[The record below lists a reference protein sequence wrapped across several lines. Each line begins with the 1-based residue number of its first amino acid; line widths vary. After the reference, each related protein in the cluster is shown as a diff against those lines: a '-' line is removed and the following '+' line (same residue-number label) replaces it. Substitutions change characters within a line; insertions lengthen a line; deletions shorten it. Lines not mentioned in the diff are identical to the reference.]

1 LAVKKLFLCH
11 PRSAAHE
18 VHILAE
24 ALRLRGIVPWV
35 DQQGGFRLGD
45 AQIDTAR
52 RAIREDCF
60 GLLLYATADAF
71 DSSFIRRVEMAEAL
85 IAHDHNA
92 DFLLLALPRSM
103 DFRELA
109 RISLAAY
116 GFDLSGF
123 ASRSPTAAGENA
135 EWPVLEP
142 LFAVVAR
149 EWLPKALMQNA
160 QTLGRLHFQF
170 STRDKLAD
178 EPGDVLCLDA
188 TGLFGQ
194 PSAVTDPEAWKRV
207 HQGLR
212 DVKESISQT
221 FGRARLR
228 VHGSKHLTAAF
239 LLGYTFPS
247 TSFELDIRVK
257 QGFWATDSHPAI
269 GLPIATHLRGGSADS
284 NVLHVEVNTLNHG
297 VTAAV
302 RRYVMRTGNSPFE
315 SLRLTVSPAAY
326 GGAMDNATAVAIAQ
340 RVRQEVARVVSQ
352 QPVEEIHLF
361 AAVPQALA
369 TMIGQLLNALPPVQL
384 YEYHGQEYHPSYRL
398 N

>member
-1 LAVKKLFLCH
+1 M
-11 PRSAAHE
+11 
-18 VHILAE
+18 
-24 ALRLRGIVPWV
+24 PWV
-35 DQQGGFRLGD
+35 DQQDGFRLGD

-52 RAIREDCF
+52 RVIREDCF

-71 DSSFIRRVEMAEAL
+71 DSSFIGRVEMVEAL
-85 IAHDHNA
+85 IAHDDNA

-109 RISLAAY
+109 RISLAEY
-116 GFDLSGF
+116 GLDLSGF
-123 ASRSPTAAGENA
+123 ASRSLTAAGENF
-135 EWPVLEP
+135 EWSDLEP

-149 EWLPKALMQNA
+149 GLLPKVLMQSA
-160 QTLGRLHFQF
+160 PTLGKLHFQF

-178 EPGDVLCLDA
+178 ETGDVLCLDA
-188 TGLFGQ
+188 TGLFSQ
-194 PSAVTDPEAWKRV
+194 PAAVTDPEAWRRV

-212 DVKESISQT
+212 DVKEIISQT
-221 FGRARLR
+221 FGRPRLQ

-247 TSFELDIRVK
+247 TAFDLDLRVK
-257 QGFWATDSHPAI
+257 HGFWATDSHPAT
-269 GLPIATHLRGGSADS
+269 GLPIATQLRGGSANS
-284 NVLHVEVNTLNHG
+284 NVLHVEVNTLDQG

-302 RRYVMRTGNSPFE
+302 RRYVMRTGKSPFA
-315 SLRLTVSPAAY
+315 SIRLTVSPAGY
-326 GGAMDNATAVAIAQ
+326 GGVMDNATAAAIAQ
-340 RVRQEVARVVSQ
+340 HVRQEVARVVSR
-352 QPVEEIHLF
+352 QPVKEIHLF

-369 TMIGQLLNALPPVQL
+369 TMIGHRLNALPPVQL